1 MNSASPVASTALECP
16 EPDHS
21 LPPLPR
27 SWISLAR
34 VFVDQARRVPKKV
47 AIADTSGATLT
58 YADAF
63 LRAVALARVL
73 KRELDEAE
81 YVGVFVPPSAPG
93 AIANLALTLLGKI
106 PVNLN
111 YTAGEAVLD
120 SSIQQAGIT
129 HVISSRRAIS
139 KFKLTPKCALIHLE
153 DVPRKVTKHDKVMAA
168 LISRVIPSDLLG
180 RFLPGL
186 NGSLL
191 DKPATI
197 IFTSGSTGDPKGV
210 VLSHRN
216 VLANVHQIN
225 HHLVLSDEVV
235 LGVLPF
241 FHSFGFTIT
250 IWTVLALGKKA
261 VYHFNPLDS
270 RIVGNLCQE
279 HGATLLAATPTFA
292 RGYAQRCDP
301 EQFRTMKLLLLGA
314 ERLKPE
320 IAQEIEEKLKIA
332 AYQGYGCTE
341 LSPVV
346 AVNVPTTMRTPA
358 GLDVAGNRPGT
369 VGMPLPGTAIRT
381 TDPETGTPLPR
392 GTEGI
397 IWVKGPQVMT
407 GYLNRAEET
416 ARVIAGGWYN
426 TGDLGFL
433 DADGF
438 LSITGRQSRFSKIG
452 GEMVPHVKVESA
464 IGEVLGVVDG
474 AVAVTAVPDE
484 KRGERLFVVHT
495 SVSMPPEQIVAQL
508 RNGAL
513 PNLWIPSA
521 GDFVEVESLP
531 LLGTGK
537 LDLRRLR
544 EIALEHAHAKT

>member
-1 MNSASPVASTALECP
+1 MNPASSAPSPAVESP
-16 EPDHS
+16 GPDHP

-27 SWISLAR
+27 GWTSLAR
-34 VFVDQARRVPKKV
+34 VFADQARRLPKKV
-47 AIADTSGATLT
+47 AIADTGGAALT

-63 LRAVALARVL
+63 LRAVALSRVL
-73 KRELDEAE
+73 KREIGASE

-120 SSIQQAGIT
+120 SSIEQAGIT
-129 HVISSRRAIS
+129 HVITSRRAIA
-139 KFKLTPKCALIHLE
+139 KFKLTPKGNLIHLE
-153 DVPRKVTKHDKVMAA
+153 DVPKKVTTRDKLMAA
-168 LISRVIPSDLLG
+168 LISRAIPAPLLG
-180 RFLPGL
+180 AFLPGL
-186 NGSLL
+186 KGNLL
-191 DKPATI
+191 HKPATI

-225 HHLVLSDEVV
+225 NHLILTDEVV

-250 IWTVLALGKKA
+250 IWTVLALGMKA

-292 RGYAQRCDP
+292 RGYAQRCEP
-301 EQFRTMKLLLLGA
+301 EQFRTMRLLLLGA
-314 ERLKPE
+314 EKLKPE
-320 IAQEIEEKLKIA
+320 IAQEIEEKLKITA
-332 AYQGYGCTE
+332 FQGYGCTE

-346 AVNVPTTMRTPA
+346 AVNVPTKLRTPA
-358 GLDVAGNRPGT
+358 GQDVDGNRPGT

-381 TDPETGTPLPR
+381 TDPETGAPLPR
-392 GTEGI
+392 GSEGI
-397 IWVKGPQVMT
+397 VWVKGPQVME
-407 GYLNRAEET
+407 GYLNRPEET
-416 ARVIAGGWYN
+416 AKAIVDGWYN

-433 DADGF
+433 DPDGF

-464 IGEVLGVVDG
+464 IGEILGVVDG
-474 AVAVTAVPDE
+474 AVAVTALPDP
-484 KRGERLFVVHT
+484 KRGERLVVVHT
-495 SVSMPPEQIVAQL
+495 PLTMTPEEILARL
-508 RNGAL
+508 RSGVL
-513 PNLWIPSA
+513 PNLWVPSA
-521 GDFVEVESLP
+521 GDFVAVDELP

-544 EIALEHAHAKT
+544 EIAAEHAHSRL